1 MLCLPVK
8 CGNENRFM
16 KKLLPFSCFLFLL
29 ACTNE
34 QEAKT
39 VDMPSAGGIYQNFL
53 VSGEEGREAVT
64 VRLQFHEGGRDG
76 DAILLHK
83 PVNVF
88 LDDTPLPPDSTKF
101 NGVYYEVSVPVA
113 DFTGRHTIR
122 FTGNDGKEYKEEFNF
137 APFTLAKEIPEAVKK
152 EPFAIQLKGVGE
164 ASEFIRLVIV
174 DTSMQS
180 ADVNEDVLMEEGRI
194 VITEDHL
201 ANLTDGPVYLEL
213 YREQEQLVRN
223 KAKGGGKLVI
233 AYALKRQLTLLR

>member
-1 MLCLPVK
+1 
-8 CGNENRFM
+8 M

-34 QEAKT
+34 QEAKP
-39 VDMPSAGGIYQNFL
+39 VDMPSGGGIYQNFL
-53 VSGEEGREAVT
+53 VSGEEGQEAVT
-64 VRLQFHEGGRDG
+64 VRLQFHDGGSDG
-76 DAILLHK
+76 DAIQLNA
-83 PVNVF
+83 PGTVF

-122 FTGNDGKEYKEEFNF
+122 FTAPDGREHSEEFSF
-137 APFTLAKEIPEAVKK
+137 APFTLAKEFPEKIKK
-152 EPFAIQLKGVGE
+152 EPFAIQLDGIGE
-164 ASEFIRLVIV
+164 ASEFIRLVMV

-194 VITEDHL
+194 AITEDHL
-201 ANLTDGPVYLEL
+201 ANLTEGPVYLEL

-223 KAKGGGKLVI
+223 RAKGGGKLVI
-233 AYALKRQLTLLR
+233 TYALKRQFTLWR